1 MIFATLFALLSFQS
15 PFTAAPEHYKLEL
28 DNDWVQ
34 IVRVHY
40 APGGVSK
47 LHDHPERPTVLV
59 YTTDGGPLK
68 FLHKDGAI
76 VNRPAVKAGGIRFTR
91 GAAESHVVEYQGD
104 QPSEYMR
111 VELKTEPLDL
121 PELDIRIALAD
132 RKPFENRQVRILRVT
147 CPPKSMCPAQ
157 APPFYPAV
165 IISGSEYRWF
175 PGGVPADANSSDAP
189 VEQIR
194 IELKSRPAASQ
205 RGQ

>member
-1 MIFATLFALLSFQS
+1 MMLATLFTLLSFQS

-40 APGGVSK
+40 APGGISK
-47 LHDHPERPTVLV
+47 LHDHPERPTVMV

-111 VELKTEPLDL
+111 VELKTQPVDL
-121 PELDIRIALAD
+121 PERDIRMALAD
-132 RKPFENRQVRILRVT
+132 RQPFENGQVRILRVT
-147 CPPKSMCPAQ
+147 CPAQSACPLSTH
-157 APPFYPAV
+157 PNDPAV
-165 IISGSEYRWF
+165 VISGSEFRWLPVGAPAIEN
-175 PGGVPADANSSDAP
+175 PGNAP
-189 VEQIR
+189 LEQIR
-194 IELKSRPAASQ
+194 VELKSRPVGGQ